1 MPLSHAHVTTEKAG
15 ENADM
20 TSRRKLWLG
29 SVFLYAVFV
38 SWYTDFGGPLTEAEI
53 QTFIANTQGLDLGGD
68 TSARGALLE
77 FLRNDTGRQFLM
89 VNAVDLAKDPP
100 QMEGAPP
107 DADAQTLLDL
117 YMEHMI
123 PALLSRASHPVVV
136 GKSVANSLDLLGIE
150 GAEAWSDGA
159 IMRYRS
165 RRTLIDIVGNPEFY
179 ERHDFKLAGLEKT
192 IAYPIEPRIHL
203 GDLRL
208 LLGLFLLATTALI
221 DTRLA
226 RKKAGADPA

>member
-1 MPLSHAHVTTEKAG
+1 MLSINTETAG
-15 ENADM
+15 M

-29 SVFLYAVFV
+29 SIVLYALFF

-53 QTFIANTQGLDLGGD
+53 QAYISKTENLDLGGD
-68 TSARGALLE
+68 PSARDALLE

-89 VNAVDLAKDPP
+89 LNAVDLAKNPP

-107 DADAQTLLDL
+107 DADGQTLVDL

-123 PALLSRASHPVVV
+123 PALLSRANHPVVV

-165 RRTLIDIVGNPEFY
+165 RRTFIDIIGNPEFY
-179 ERHDFKLAGLEKT
+179 RRHDFKLAGLEKT
-192 IAYPIEPRIHL
+192 IAYPIEPRIYL

-208 LLGLFLLATTALI
+208 LLGLFMLAITALL
-221 DTRLA
+221 DARLA
-226 RKKAGADPA
+226 RKALRADSA

>member
-1 MPLSHAHVTTEKAG
+1 
-15 ENADM
+15 M
-20 TSRRKLWLG
+20 TARRKLWL
-29 SVFLYAVFV
+29 SSFVLYALFF

-53 QTFIANTQGLDLGGD
+53 QAFIAKTEYRDLGGAP
-68 TSARGALLE
+68 SARGALLE
-77 FLRNDTGRQFLM
+77 FLRNDTGQQFLM
-89 VNAVDLAKDPP
+89 LNAVDLAKDPP

-107 DADAQTLLDL
+107 DADAQTLIDL

-136 GKSVANSLDLLGIE
+136 GKSVADSLDLLGIE

-165 RRTLIDIVGNPEFY
+165 RRTLIDIIGNPEFY
-179 ERHDFKLAGLEKT
+179 ARHDFKLAGLEKT
-192 IAYPIEPRIHL
+192 IAYPIEPRIYL

-208 LLGLFLLATTALI
+208 VLGLLMLTITALL
-221 DTRLA
+221 DARLA
-226 RKKAGADPA
+226 RKELRADSQ

>member
-1 MPLSHAHVTTEKAG
+1 
-15 ENADM
+15 M

-29 SVFLYAVFV
+29 SVLLYALFV
-38 SWYTDFGGPLTEAEI
+38 SWYTDFDGPLTEAEI
-53 QTFIANTQGLDLGGD
+53 QAFIVKTQDQDLGGD
-68 TSARGALLE
+68 PSARGALLE

-89 VNAVDLAKDPP
+89 FNAVDLAKNPP
-100 QMEGAPP
+100 EMEGAPP
-107 DADAQTLLDL
+107 DADAETLIDL

-136 GKSVANSLDLLGIE
+136 GKSVAGSLDLLGIE
-150 GAEAWSDGA
+150 GAEEWSDGA

-165 RRTLIDIVGNPEFY
+165 RRTLIDIIGNPEFY

-192 IAYPIEPRIHL
+192 SAYPIEPRIHL

-208 LLGLFLLATTALI
+208 LFGRFLLAATALI
-221 DTRLA
+221 DARLA
-226 RKKAGADPA
+226 RKGTIGDSA

>member
-1 MPLSHAHVTTEKAG
+1 
-15 ENADM
+15 M

-29 SVFLYAVFV
+29 SIVLYALFF
-38 SWYTDFGGPLTEAEI
+38 SWYTDLSGPLTEAEI
-53 QTFIANTQGLDLGGD
+53 QAYIIKTENLDLGGHP
-68 TSARGALLE
+68 SAREALLE
-77 FLRNDTGRQFLM
+77 FLRNDTGGKFLM
-89 VNAVDLAKDPP
+89 FNAVDLAKNAP

-136 GKSVANSLDLLGIE
+136 GKSVADSLDLLGIE

-165 RRTLIDIVGNPEFY
+165 RRTLIDIIGNPEFY
-179 ERHDFKLAGLEKT
+179 KRHDFKLAALEKT
-192 IAYPIEPRIHL
+192 IAYPIEPRIYF

-208 LLGLFLLATTALI
+208 LLGLFMLAVTALI
-221 DTRLA
+221 DARLA
-226 RKKAGADPA
+226 RKVVSTNPI

>member
-1 MPLSHAHVTTEKAG
+1 
-15 ENADM
+15 M
-20 TSRRKLWLG
+20 TAPRKLWL
-29 SVFLYAVFV
+29 SSFVLYALFF
-38 SWYTDFGGPLTEAEI
+38 SWYTDFDGPLTEAEI
-53 QTFIANTQGLDLGGD
+53 QAFIAKTEYRDLGGAP
-68 TSARGALLE
+68 SARGALLE

-89 VNAVDLAKDPP
+89 LNAVDLAKDPP

-107 DADAQTLLDL
+107 DADAQTLIDL

-136 GKSVANSLDLLGIE
+136 GKSVADSLDLLGIE

-165 RRTLIDIVGNPEFY
+165 RRTLIDIIGNPEFY
-179 ERHDFKLAGLEKT
+179 ARHDFKLAGLEKT
-192 IAYPIEPRIHL
+192 IAYPIEPRIYL

-208 LLGLFLLATTALI
+208 VLGLLMLTITALL
-221 DTRLA
+221 DARLA
-226 RKKAGADPA
+226 RKELRADSQ

>member
-1 MPLSHAHVTTEKAG
+1 
-15 ENADM
+15 M

-29 SVFLYAVFV
+29 SVLLYALFV
-38 SWYTDFGGPLTEAEI
+38 SWYTDFDGPLTEAEI
-53 QTFIANTQGLDLGGD
+53 QAFIVKTQDQDLGGD
-68 TSARGALLE
+68 PSARGALLE
-77 FLRNDTGRQFLM
+77 FLRNDTGQQFLM
-89 VNAVDLAKDPP
+89 FNAVDLAKNPP
-100 QMEGAPP
+100 EMEGAPP
-107 DADAQTLLDL
+107 DADAETLIDL

-136 GKSVANSLDLLGIE
+136 GKSVADSLDLLGIE
-150 GAEAWSDGA
+150 GAEEWSDGA

-165 RRTLIDIVGNPEFY
+165 RRTLIDIIGNPEFY

-208 LLGLFLLATTALI
+208 LFGLFLLAATALI
-221 DTRLA
+221 DARLA
-226 RKKAGADPA
+226 RKGTSGDSA

>member
-1 MPLSHAHVTTEKAG
+1 MLSINTETAG
-15 ENADM
+15 M

-29 SVFLYAVFV
+29 SIVLYVLFF

-53 QTFIANTQGLDLGGD
+53 QAYISKTENLDLGGD
-68 TSARGALLE
+68 PSARDALLE

-89 VNAVDLAKDPP
+89 LNAVDLAKNPP

-136 GKSVANSLDLLGIE
+136 GKSVADSLDLLGIE

-165 RRTLIDIVGNPEFY
+165 RRTLIDIIGNPEFY
-179 ERHDFKLAGLEKT
+179 ARHDFKLAGLEKT
-192 IAYPIEPRIHL
+192 IAYPIEPRIYL

-208 LLGLFLLATTALI
+208 LLGLIMLTITALL

-226 RKKAGADPA
+226 RKEPRGAST

>member
-1 MPLSHAHVTTEKAG
+1 
-15 ENADM
+15 M

-29 SVFLYAVFV
+29 SIVLYALFV

-53 QTFIANTQGLDLGGD
+53 QAYITKTKDLDLGGNP
-68 TSARGALLE
+68 SARGALLE
-77 FLRNDTGRQFLM
+77 FLRNDTGGQFLM
-89 VNAVDLAKDPP
+89 FNAVDLAQNPP
-100 QMEGAPP
+100 QMEGAPAN
-107 DADAQTLLDL
+107 ADAQTLLYL

-136 GKSVANSLDLLGIE
+136 GKSVADSLDLVGIE
-150 GAEAWSDGA
+150 GAEEWSDGA

-165 RRTLIDIVGNPEFY
+165 RRTLIDIIGNPEFY

-192 IAYPIEPRIHL
+192 IAYPVEPRVYL

-208 LLGLFLLATTALI
+208 LLGLFMLAITALL
-221 DTRLA
+221 DARLA
-226 RKKAGADPA
+226 RKEPSADSP

>member
-1 MPLSHAHVTTEKAG
+1 
-15 ENADM
+15 M
-20 TSRRKLWLG
+20 TARRKLWL
-29 SVFLYAVFV
+29 SSFVLYALFF

-53 QTFIANTQGLDLGGD
+53 QAFIAKTEYRDLGGAP
-68 TSARGALLE
+68 SARGALLE

-89 VNAVDLAKDPP
+89 LNAVDLAKDPP

-107 DADAQTLLDL
+107 DADAQTLIDL

-136 GKSVANSLDLLGIE
+136 GKSVADSLDLLGIE

-165 RRTLIDIVGNPEFY
+165 RRTLIDIIGNPEFY
-179 ERHDFKLAGLEKT
+179 ARHDFKLAGLEKT
-192 IAYPIEPRIHL
+192 IAYPIEPRIYL

-208 LLGLFLLATTALI
+208 VLGLLMLTITALL
-221 DTRLA
+221 DARLA
-226 RKKAGADPA
+226 RKELRADTQ

>member
-1 MPLSHAHVTTEKAG
+1 
-15 ENADM
+15 M

-29 SVFLYAVFV
+29 SFVLYALFF
-38 SWYTDFGGPLTEAEI
+38 SWYTDFSGPLTEAEI
-53 QTFIANTQGLDLGGD
+53 QAFIAKTEYRDLGGAP
-68 TSARGALLE
+68 SARGALLE

-89 VNAVDLAKDPP
+89 LNAVDLARNPP

-136 GKSVANSLDLLGIE
+136 GKSVADSLDLLGIE

-165 RRTLIDIVGNPEFY
+165 RRTLIDIIGNPEFY
-179 ERHDFKLAGLEKT
+179 ARHDFKLAALEKT
-192 IAYPIEPRIHL
+192 IAYPIEPRIYL

-208 LLGLFLLATTALI
+208 MLGLLMLAITALL
-221 DTRLA
+221 DARLA
-226 RKKAGADPA
+226 RK

>member
-1 MPLSHAHVTTEKAG
+1 
-15 ENADM
+15 M

-29 SVFLYAVFV
+29 SVLLYALFV
-38 SWYTDFGGPLTEAEI
+38 SWYTDFDGPLTEAEI
-53 QTFIANTQGLDLGGD
+53 QAFIVKTQDQDLGGD
-68 TSARGALLE
+68 PSARGALLE
-77 FLRNDTGRQFLM
+77 FLRNGTGQECLM
-89 VNAVDLAKDPP
+89 VNAVDLAKNPP
-100 QMEGAPP
+100 KMEGAPP
-107 DADAQTLLDL
+107 DADAETLIDL

-136 GKSVANSLDLLGIE
+136 GKSVAGSLDLLGIE
-150 GAEAWSDGA
+150 GAEEWSDGA

-165 RRTLIDIVGNPEFY
+165 RRTLIDIIGNPEFY

-208 LLGLFLLATTALI
+208 LFGLFLLAATALI
-221 DTRLA
+221 DARLA
-226 RKKAGADPA
+226 RKGTTGDSA